1 MPTAYTA
8 ILGETEDMKLKDFAM
23 LCARNFGALA
33 MMRDLPLSEP
43 IPEKF
48 EIPPY
53 YKDNLVKA
61 QKKHADFM
69 AMTESGRAEYLERTY
84 NEMVEGYR
92 KEQEESSKQ
101 KDILRQRYNAMLL
114 KVVNWTPPTSEHESL
129 REFMIKQIHDS
140 IEWDCSEYTPLIPD
154 KAEWCDIGRYKI
166 MMENEIALFQKTYYK
181 ALESTASRNKWL
193 SDLRESLRDCD

>member
-33 MMRDLPLSEP
+33 AMRDEPLSVP

-53 YKDNLVKA
+53 YKENLDRA

-84 NEMVEGYR
+84 NEIIEEYR

-114 KVVNWTPPTSEHESL
+114 KVVNWTPPTPEHENL
-129 REFMIKQIHDS
+129 REFMIEQIHNS
-140 IEWDCSEYTPLIPD
+140 IEWDCSEYTPPIPNKD
-154 KAEWCDIGRYKI
+154 EWCDIGRYKV
-166 MMENEIALFQKTYYK
+166 ELEEEIALSQKSYYK
-181 ALESTASRNKWL
+181 AVESVASRNKWL
-193 SDLRESLRDCD
+193 TDLRESLKDCD

>member
-23 LCARNFGALA
+23 ICARNFGVLA
-33 MMRDLPLSEP
+33 MMRDEPLSAP

-48 EIPPY
+48 DMPPY
-53 YKDNLVKA
+53 YKANLEKA

-84 NEMVEGYR
+84 NEMVEQTN
-92 KEQEESSKQ
+92 KEQEESSRQ
-101 KDILRQRYNAMLL
+101 KDILRRRYSAMLL
-114 KVVNWTPPTSEHESL
+114 KVVNWTPPTPEHESL

-140 IEWDCSEYTPLIPD
+140 IEWDCSEYTPHIPD
-154 KAEWCDIGRYKI
+154 KAEWCDIERHKS

-193 SDLRESLRDCD
+193 ADLRESLKDCD